1 MYLNNNFQ
9 EDTDMMYLKLLRKQF
24 PTIESVSTE
33 IINLQAILNLPKGT
47 EFFLSDI
54 HGEYEAFN
62 HMLRS
67 ASGVIRHKINKVYG
81 TTLPENEKNFL
92 AYMIYYPDEMLEKIK
107 LQNSATNDWYKYVLR
122 HLVEICRGVC
132 QKYTRSRVRK
142 ALPKN
147 FSYVIEELLNE
158 QDRQEKVEYY
168 NEILQTIIDTERA
181 DAFIIEL
188 ATVIRKLAVDRL
200 HILGDIYDRGP
211 GPDIIM
217 DTLMEYSNSVDIQYG
232 NHDILWLGASCGSE
246 ACIANAIR
254 IAARYSNLDTIRDN
268 YGINLLPL
276 ATFAV
281 DTYGDD
287 PCTQFL
293 PTAVKE
299 PTRDDILTS
308 KMHKA
313 ITVIQ
318 LKLEAE
324 IINRSFASEM
334 QNRLL
339 LDKIDYENKTV
350 SIDEKVYD
358 MLDTNFPTVDPEN
371 PYALTTEERN
381 VIHKLRS
388 SFLSCDKL
396 QRHIKLL
403 FSKGSMYKIYNSNL
417 LYHGCIPLNDDGS
430 MMQCKL
436 DGEFLFGK
444 AYIDKIETIINEV
457 YYTKGSTPMNKLDYI
472 WYLWSG
478 PKSPLFGK
486 NKMATFERYFVN
498 DKAVCKEHKNAYY
511 KYSNSTETCSMILR
525 EFGLNPETSHIING
539 HVPVELKKGETP
551 IKADGMLLE
560 IDGGIS
566 KAYQPKTGIA
576 GYTLISDSYRLSL
589 ISHEPFE
596 SKFNAILKELDIHS
610 TRDIIEKTE
619 QRKKVA
625 DTDIGTKLK
634 EEIEAL
640 RHLLYAYKN
649 DLLDEI

>member
-1 MYLNNNFQ
+1 MYLNNNLQ
-9 EDTDMMYLKLLRKQF
+9 KDTDMMYLKLLRKQF

-293 PTAVKE
+293 PTSVKE

-313 ITVIQ
+313 ITIIQ

-324 IINRSFASEM
+324 IINRSFSGEM
-334 QNRLL
+334 QDRLL
-339 LDKIDYENKTV
+339 LDKIDYENKRV
-350 SIDEKVYD
+350 VIDGKVYD
-358 MLDTNFPTVDPEN
+358 MLDTDFPTVDPEN
-371 PYALTTEERN
+371 PYVLTTEERN

-444 AYIDKIETIINEV
+444 AYIDKIEAIINEV

-619 QRKKVA
+619 QRKKVS

-634 EEIEAL
+634 EEIEVL
-640 RHLLYAYKN
+640 KYLLYAYKN

>member
-1 MYLNNNFQ
+1 MYLNNNLQ
-9 EDTDMMYLKLLRKQF
+9 KDTDMMYLKLLRKQF

-33 IINLQAILNLPKGT
+33 VINLQAILNLPKGT

-293 PTAVKE
+293 PTSVKE

-313 ITVIQ
+313 ITIIQ

-324 IINRSFASEM
+324 IINRSFAGEM
-334 QNRLL
+334 QDRLL
-339 LDKIDYENKTV
+339 LDKIDYENKRV
-350 SIDEKVYD
+350 VIDGKVYD

-381 VIHKLRS
+381 VMHKLRS

-444 AYIDKIETIINEV
+444 AYIDKIEAIINEV

>member
-350 SIDEKVYD
+350 TIDGKVYD
-358 MLDTNFPTVDPEN
+358 ILDTNFPTVDPEN

-444 AYIDKIETIINEV
+444 AYIDKIEAIINEV

>member
-1 MYLNNNFQ
+1 MYLNNNLQ
-9 EDTDMMYLKLLRKQF
+9 KDTDMMYLKLLRKQF

-181 DAFIIEL
+181 DAFIVEL

-293 PTAVKE
+293 PTSVKE

-313 ITVIQ
+313 ITIIQ

-324 IINRSFASEM
+324 IINRSFSGEM
-334 QNRLL
+334 QDRLL
-339 LDKIDYENKTV
+339 LDKIDYENKRV
-350 SIDEKVYD
+350 VIDGKVYD
-358 MLDTNFPTVDPEN
+358 MLDTDFPTVDPEN
-371 PYALTTEERN
+371 PYVLTTEERN

-525 EFGLNPETSHIING
+525 EFGLNPETSHIINE

-634 EEIEAL
+634 EEIEVL
-640 RHLLYAYKN
+640 KYLLYAYKN

>member
-81 TTLPENEKNFL
+81 TALPENEKNFL

-188 ATVIRKLAVDRL
+188 ASVIRKLAVDRL

-232 NHDILWLGASCGSE
+232 NHDILWLGAACGSE

-281 DTYGDD
+281 DVYCDD

-293 PTAVKE
+293 PTSVEE

-313 ITVIQ
+313 ITIIQ

-324 IINRSFASEM
+324 IINRSFANEM

-350 SIDEKVYD
+350 TIDGKVYD

-381 VIHKLRS
+381 VMHKLRS

-436 DGEFLFGK
+436 DGEFLFGR

-498 DKAVCKEHKNAYY
+498 DKNVRKEHKNAYY
-511 KYSNSTETCSMILR
+511 KYSNNTETCSMILR
-525 EFGLNPETSHIING
+525 EFGLNPERSHIING

-551 IKADGMLLE
+551 IKAGGMLLE

-589 ISHEPFE
+589 VSHEPFE

-610 TRDIIEKTE
+610 TTDIIEKTE

-625 DTDIGTKLK
+625 DTDIGIKLK
-634 EEIEAL
+634 DEIKAL
-640 RHLLYAYKN
+640 KHLLCAYKN

>member
-350 SIDEKVYD
+350 TIDGKVYD
-358 MLDTNFPTVDPEN
+358 ILDTNFPTVDPEN